1 MIKQC
6 MVCGGEFDA
15 SGNVVTCSDHCHA
28 IRKQAA
34 RRADKARYREKYPEK
49 VRAEKRAYKARKR
62 AEYLASHP
70 EIAERKAA
78 REARIRIEAA
88 PKIRLC
94 IVCEAP
100 FEARC
105 NVRTCSDACWK
116 MRYSETR
123 CRKRLT
129 AVDPTARLNA
139 KIEYSRRLTAQRTAA
154 LKLIRELQTKGLEA
168 LL

>member
-6 MVCGGEFDA
+6 VVCGLEFDA
-15 SGNVVTCSDHCHA
+15 RGNVIACSDSCRA

-34 RRADKARYREKYPEK
+34 RRADKARYKERYPEK

-94 IVCEAP
+94 IVCEVP
-100 FEARC
+100 FEVRN
-105 NVRTCSDACWK
+105 NVKTCSDACWK

-123 CRKRLT
+123 CRKRQT
-129 AVDPTARLNA
+129 AVDPAERLKA
-139 KIEYSRRLTAQRTAA
+139 KIDYSRRLTAQRVAA
-154 LKLIRELQTKGLEA
+154 LKLIRELQSKGMEA